1 MGRKKKVT
9 IVDIAEALSIAP
21 STVSKA
27 FSDHPRI
34 SQRTKKAVFAK
45 AKELNYRPNY
55 FATAL
60 RRGESRMIG
69 VIVPALENH
78 FFASAVNGMQSVA
91 RERGYHVMITQSRE
105 LVDEE
110 KSIVASLSDLQVD
123 GIIVSITTQT
133 EQLDHFREL
142 MERDF
147 PLVFFDRVED
157 NLPVSSVRVEDFAGA
172 YAAVRHLAEQGCQ
185 RIAHLSGFQTI
196 GLWKERN
203 AGYRKALE
211 DCGLPFLP
219 EYCLTCDLSRAGG
232 AQLAEQ
238 LWQLPEPPDAI
249 FASADAA
256 ALGAM
261 QWLQQQGVTIPED
274 VAIVGFSNEPYAAL
288 VRPSLSTVR
297 QSSFQQGVEAMT
309 LLLNQLEGI
318 EGYTGCV
325 QKSIPAELIIRESSK
340 KQ

>member
-1 MGRKKKVT
+1 MNRKKVT

-34 SQRTKKAVFAK
+34 SQRTKKAVYAK

-105 LVDEE
+105 RLEE
-110 KSIVASLSDLQVD
+110 EQAIAASLSDMQVD
-123 GIIVSITTQT
+123 GIIVSITTET
-133 EQLDHFREL
+133 ERLDHFQEL
-142 MERDF
+142 VERNF
-147 PLVFFDRVED
+147 PLVFFDRVGED
-157 NLPVSSVRVEDFAGA
+157 LPVSSVRVEDYEGA
-172 YAAVRHLAEQGCQ
+172 YAAVSHLADQERR
-185 RIAHLSGFQTI
+185 RIAHLAGFQKI
-196 GLWKERN
+196 GIMRDRN
-203 AGYRKALE
+203 AGYRQALADRGISYRPE
-211 DCGLPFLP
+211 HCLP
-219 EYCLTCDLSRAGG
+219 CDLSREAGSRLA
-232 AQLAEQ
+232 AQLWA
-238 LWQLPEPPDAI
+238 LPERPDAI
-249 FASADAA
+249 FASADAV

-261 QWLQQQGVTIPED
+261 QWLQGQGVAIPDE
-274 VAIVGFSNEPYAAL
+274 VAIVGFSDEPYAAL
-288 VRPSLSTVR
+288 VRPALSTVG

-309 LLLNQLEGI
+309 LMLDQLEQV
-318 EGYTGCV
+318 EGVKPGKQTR
-325 QKSIPAELIIRESSK
+325 IPAELIVRASSGGR
-340 KQ
+340 